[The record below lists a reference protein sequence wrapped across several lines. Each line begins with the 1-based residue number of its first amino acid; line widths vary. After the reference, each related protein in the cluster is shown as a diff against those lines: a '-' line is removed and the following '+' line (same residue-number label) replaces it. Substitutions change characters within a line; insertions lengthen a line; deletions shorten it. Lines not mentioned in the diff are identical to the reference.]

1 MKREMILAAVG
12 LALPLSLS
20 GQSRCEYGDVIE
32 LSAAAG
38 EALLIVARSGSLEV
52 EGGSSGDVQVTATL
66 CASEEEWLSEL
77 DATLE
82 GAGGRMTLDTHYP
95 ERRNR
100 SWGEN
105 YARIDLVV
113 RLPEGMSLEVEDGS
127 GSTHISRVGR
137 LVVTD
142 GSGDLTIR
150 DVGDVAVEDGSGSL
164 VIEGVTGNVEVS
176 DGSGSVEI
184 ADVTGD
190 VWVDDGS
197 GEIEVRSVGGTVHVE
212 EMGSG
217 QLRVDGVGGDL
228 VVEDG
233 RYERIRHSNVEGEL
247 RLPEPRR
254 RRGS

>member
-1 MKREMILAAVG
+1 MRRQIMWAALGMLV
-12 LALPLSLS
+12 PLSLTA
-20 GQSRCEYGDVIE
+20 QSRCEYGDVME

-38 EALLIVARSGSLEV
+38 DELLIISGSGSLEV
-52 EGGSSGDVQVTATL
+52 EGGSSGDIQVTATL
-66 CASEEEWLSEL
+66 CASDEDWLRDL
-77 DATLE
+77 DATLDQRS
-82 GAGGRMTLDTHYP
+82 GRWILDTHYP

-100 SWGEN
+100 GWGDN

-113 RLPEGMSLEVEDGS
+113 RVPDGMALEVEDGS
-127 GSTHISRVGR
+127 GSASISGVGR

-150 DVGDVAVEDGSGSL
+150 GVGDVTVDDGSGP
-164 VIEGVTGNVEVS
+164 VIIEDVTGSVELS
-176 DGSGSVEI
+176 DGSGGVDIS
-184 ADVTGD
+184 DVTGD

-197 GEIEVRSVGGTVHVE
+197 GSIEVRSVGGTVRVE

-217 QLRVDGVGGDL
+217 QLRVDGVRGDL